1 MPARGLDGEETEGLV
16 SGDAG
21 IGVEDDVGEGDPP
34 APETAGSVGVGSGE
48 PAGGG
53 EEDEEVTG
61 DEGAGEGL
69 PKSVEDDGAGLG
81 TDALLH
87 VLLC

>member
-21 IGVEDDVGEGDPP
+21 IGVGDDVGGGDTPD
-34 APETAGSVGVGSGE
+34 PETAGSVGVGSGE

-53 EEDEEVTG
+53 DEEVTG
-61 DEGAGEGL
+61 EEGAGEGL

-81 TDALLH
+81 TDALPH